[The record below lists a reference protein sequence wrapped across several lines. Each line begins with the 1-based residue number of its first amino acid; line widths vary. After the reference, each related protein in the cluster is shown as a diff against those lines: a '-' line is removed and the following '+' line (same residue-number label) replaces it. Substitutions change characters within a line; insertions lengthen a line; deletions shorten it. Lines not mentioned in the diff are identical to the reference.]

1 MTPSQALV
9 AFAVTAVLAVVWVV
23 VGPWALLV
31 TGGAFAVGVF
41 VRECLAAHREM
52 RVGRRRR

>member
-1 MTPSQALV
+1 MTPLQAMV
-9 AFAVTAVLAVVWVV
+9 AFVVIAVVAVVWVV

-52 RVGRRRR
+52 PVGRRRR